1 MMVRKT
7 LTPPDMNPEGI
18 TPGEWVRHLR
28 SRRVG
33 HVEEINGEP
42 PCALVDWLNGTK
54 ELVGCIYLRR
64 APSGE
69 GKDKRRA

>member
-18 TPGEWVRHLR
+18 TQGDWVRKLNCK
-28 SRRVG
+28 RVG
-33 HVEEINGEP
+33 FVVEINGSP
-42 PCALVDWLNGTK
+42 PCALVDWFTGTK
-54 ELVGCIYLRR
+54 DLIGCIYLRR
-64 APSGE
+64 VPSGE